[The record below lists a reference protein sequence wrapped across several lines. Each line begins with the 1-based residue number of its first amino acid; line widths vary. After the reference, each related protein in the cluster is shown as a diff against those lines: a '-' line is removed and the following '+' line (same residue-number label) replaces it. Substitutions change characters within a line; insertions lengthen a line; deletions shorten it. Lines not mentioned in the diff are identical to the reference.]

1 MDKTDISL
9 ILSTMSAL
17 AVVLGPIAALVVAAF
32 VAGVL
37 FEQHRNSKRS
47 GGG

>member
-1 MDKTDISL
+1 MNKTDISL

-17 AVVLGPIAALVVAAF
+17 AIFLGPIAALVLAAF

-37 FEQHRNSKRS
+37 FEQHRYSKDS
-47 GGG
+47 GRG